1 MTVKQAIV
9 SELGEDRILLPE
21 LIARSL
27 GANDQVKYYFALLQA
42 ARDNA
47 EHPSVPA
54 MDLKAERIAS
64 KLDDVWLD
72 EVVAGARKEKPGTY
86 RLPHGPEIL
95 RRITGAIRT
104 MLECLPPDERTALR
118 ARADA
123 LKFVET
129 DHGAISKKLI
139 GDITSGDRA
148 RGDSLH
154 LVVMDAHKAIN
165 RLQAETA
172 VETVSGARVHGLSKE
187 GRGRVEA
194 FMLGLNRTA
203 PLKFD
208 HPGLATTATEHDGR
222 LLIQNDIGTTDAH
235 VLVIRVENLKTTL
248 TYTDIHGARLK
259 FFKSLFEAFEVAWE
273 TTEQR
278 RSEAVASGEYMLA
291 TGTFQAADEGELRRY
306 LGHLGSRI
314 VYLIDWNKMRKR
326 LRGFVG
332 KEPAIAI
339 LKWAADNDYGHRG
352 LLEIGGEEAL
362 ADAIEFA
369 AASRLRY
376 GQRLDALISEK
387 RAIAFLQEAMKA
399 ASLGLRQRRSRRAIN
414 DEIKARL
421 RGYFESERL
430 GIFRIAA
437 AHAAIG
443 YDLALALYEAI
454 LHGGAGSDA
463 SWLTRF
469 TATAAR
475 LESKADLL
483 LNEAR
488 HDIKRFDRPQA
499 LLRFAEHTD
508 DAIDELEEAANL
520 VDLAHSADC
529 APETLA
535 RLRPLAE
542 QALGGSQELVKLIEC
557 AASIT
562 RADVRDD
569 LDEFMSA
576 LERLVGIEH
585 QADEELRSVR
595 RWLIEQASDQRQIIV
610 LHELAKAIEAA
621 TDGQTHA
628 AQALREYIMEEVIA

>member
-1 MTVKQAIV
+1 MTLKQAIV

-21 LIARSL
+21 AIARSL
-27 GANDQVKYYFALLQA
+27 VANDQVKYYFALLQA

-47 EHPSVPA
+47 EHPAVPV
-54 MDLKAERIAS
+54 MDLKAERLACR
-64 KLDDVWLD
+64 LDDVWLD
-72 EVVAGARKEKPGTY
+72 DVVGGTRKERTGQY

-95 RRITGAIRT
+95 RRITAAIKV
-104 MLECLPPDERTALR
+104 MLDCLPAEERSALR
-118 ARADA
+118 ARADT
-123 LKFVET
+123 LKFVDA
-129 DHGAISKKLI
+129 DHGAVSKKLI
-139 GDITSGDRA
+139 GEITSGDRT

-165 RLQAETA
+165 RVQAATA
-172 VETVSGARVHGLSKE
+172 VETIAGARVHGLSKQ
-187 GRGRVEA
+187 GRGRIEA

-208 HPGLATTATEHDGR
+208 HPGLATTATEYEGR

-235 VLVIRVENLKTTL
+235 VLVVRVEGLKATL
-248 TYTDIHGARLK
+248 TYTDIHAPRLK
-259 FFKSLFEAFEVAWE
+259 FFKSLFETFNVAWE

-278 RSEAVASGEYMLA
+278 RSTAIESGEYMLA
-291 TGTFQAADEGELRRY
+291 TGTLQAPDEGALRHY

-332 KEPAIAI
+332 KEQAVAI

-362 ADAIEFA
+362 ASAIEFA
-369 AASRLRY
+369 ASSRLRY
-376 GQRLDALISEK
+376 GQRLDALIDEA
-387 RAIAFLQEAMKA
+387 RAVSFLKEAMKA
-399 ASLGLRQRRSRRAIN
+399 ASVGLRQRRSRRSIN

-421 RGYFESERL
+421 RSYFESERL

-437 AHAAIG
+437 AHAAVG
-443 YDLALALYEAI
+443 YDLALAVSEAVLRAERDAGGDW
-454 LHGGAGSDA
+454 LH
-463 SWLTRF
+463 RF
-469 TATAAR
+469 AAMAAR
-475 LESKADLL
+475 LESKGDTL
-483 LNEAR
+483 LNAAR
-488 HDIKRFDRPQA
+488 EDIKRFDRPQS

-520 VDLAHSADC
+520 IELAKAAACTSD
-529 APETLA
+529 TLA
-535 RLRPLAE
+535 RVRPLADHTLSG
-542 QALGGSQELVKLIEC
+542 AQELVKLTEC

-569 LDEFMSA
+569 LDEFMGA

-585 QADEELRSVR
+585 QADDTLRTFR
-595 RWLIEQASDQRQIIV
+595 RWLIDQGPEQKQMLV
-610 LHELAKAIEAA
+610 LHELAKALEAA

-628 AQALREYIMEEVIA
+628 AQALRQYIMEEVIA

>member
-1 MTVKQAIV
+1 MTLKQAIV

-27 GANDQVKYYFALLQA
+27 VANDQVKYYFALLQA

-47 EHPSVPA
+47 EHPAVPA

-72 EVVAGARKEKPGTY
+72 DVVAGARKEKPGFY

-95 RRITGAIRT
+95 RRVTGAIRT
-104 MLECLPPDERTALR
+104 MLECLPPLERSAFR

-123 LKFVET
+123 LKFVEA
-129 DHGAISKKLI
+129 DHGAISKRMI
-139 GDITSGDRA
+139 SDMTSGDRA
-148 RGDSLH
+148 KGDSLH

-165 RLQAETA
+165 RLQSETA
-172 VETVSGARVHGLSKE
+172 VDTVAGARVHGLSKE

-194 FMLGLNRTA
+194 FMLGLNLTA

-208 HPGLATTATEHDGR
+208 HPGLATTATEYEGR

-235 VLVIRVENLKTTL
+235 VLVIRVEGLKTTL
-248 TYTDIHGARLK
+248 TYTDIHAARLR
-259 FFKSLFEAFEVAWE
+259 FFKSLFESFDVAWE

-278 RSEAVASGEYMLA
+278 RSEALVSGEYMLA
-291 TGTFQAADEGELRRY
+291 TGTFQAADEGQVRRY

-332 KEPAIAI
+332 KEQAIAI
-339 LKWAADNDYGHRG
+339 LKWAAENDYGHRG

-387 RAIAFLQEAMKA
+387 RAVEFLKEAMKA
-399 ASLGLRQRRSRRAIN
+399 ASIGLRQRRSRRSIN

-437 AHAAIG
+437 AHAAVG
-443 YDLALALYEAI
+443 YDLALALFEAV
-454 LHGGAGSDA
+454 LKGASGGETQ
-463 SWLTRF
+463 WLGRF
-469 TATAAR
+469 AEMAAR
-475 LESKADLL
+475 LESRADSL

-488 HDIKRFDRPQA
+488 EDIKRFDRPQS
-499 LLRFAEHTD
+499 LLRFAEHAD
-508 DAIDELEEAANL
+508 DAVDELEEAATL
-520 VDLAHSADC
+520 IDLARTANCPPD
-529 APETLA
+529 TLA
-535 RLRPLAE
+535 RLRPLAGH
-542 QALGGSQELVKLIEC
+542 ALSGAQELVRLIEC

-562 RADVRDD
+562 RTDVRDD

-576 LERLVGIEH
+576 LERLVTVEH
-585 QADEELRSVR
+585 QADDALRSFR
-595 RWLIEQASDQRQIIV
+595 RWLIEHGPDQRQIIV